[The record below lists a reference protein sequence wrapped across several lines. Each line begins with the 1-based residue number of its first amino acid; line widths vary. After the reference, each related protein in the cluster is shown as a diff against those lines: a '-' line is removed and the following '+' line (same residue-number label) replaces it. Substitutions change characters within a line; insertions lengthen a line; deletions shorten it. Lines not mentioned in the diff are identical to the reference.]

1 MVQKLDVAQVAESI
15 AELKGWTVSD
25 DSQAIVRSFV
35 FGDFVEAFG
44 FMTRVAIY
52 AERAN
57 HHPEWSNVY
66 NRVEIRLT
74 THDCHGLSERDIGLA
89 REIDKTIGGES

>member
-1 MVQKLDVAQVAESI
+1 MVRNLDADQI
-15 AELKGWTVSD
+15 AAAIAGLKGWTIAD
-25 DSQAIVRSFV
+25 DERAIVRSFL

-74 THDCHGLSERDIGLA
+74 THDCNGLSERDIELA
-89 REIDKTIGGES
+89 RLINRTVGPA